1 MKIKENIIMKIK
13 KSFTKCLLVL
23 FLCFGFLIPIL
34 KDSKQL
40 VSQNVYS
47 IISYSDIPDIS
58 MEP

>member
-1 MKIKENIIMKIK
+1 MKIK